1 MYFTDLTATF
11 DNPMV
16 SVVENEL
23 SVEVC
28 ISLSETALERDIIIS
43 VQSQPDTA
51 TGIIE
56 CMHI

>member
-16 SVVENEL
+16 SVIENEL

-28 ISLSETALERDIIIS
+28 VSLSESALERDIIIS

-51 TGIIE
+51 TGII
-56 CMHI
+56 